1 MAFYS
6 ALEVNEILKKLSQE
20 PASEVK
26 FLKFERLGILVDP
39 EDESS
44 LTKKEQDD
52 ENATQLYACSVCSK
66 KLISAHLLDLH
77 VTENHDSY
85 FELQK
90 DKKPMVSKT
99 NVGIMLS
106 FTQFCLLT
114 VRLLSRRVQAHVS
127 IATRSQRSLH

>member
-6 ALEVNEILKKLSQE
+6 PLEVNEILNKLSQE

-39 EDESS
+39 EDDSS
-44 LTKKEQDD
+44 LAKEEDD
-52 ENATQLYACSVCSK
+52 KNAAQLYACSVCTK

-99 NVGIMLS
+99 SVAI
-106 FTQFCLLT
+106 
-114 VRLLSRRVQAHVS
+114 
-127 IATRSQRSLH
+127 I